1 MRWSQSFRFF
11 VTEKSEIGYGIEKN
25 RKRKWATELKENNLF
40 QESIDIGCSN
50 PLQSTNSNIFGI
62 LSMKLISVL
71 WATF

>member
-40 QESIDIGCSN
+40 QESIDIGCSCYSQ
-50 PLQSTNSNIFGI
+50 LTNSSIF
-62 LSMKLISVL
+62 STFSETLITVL
-71 WATF
+71 